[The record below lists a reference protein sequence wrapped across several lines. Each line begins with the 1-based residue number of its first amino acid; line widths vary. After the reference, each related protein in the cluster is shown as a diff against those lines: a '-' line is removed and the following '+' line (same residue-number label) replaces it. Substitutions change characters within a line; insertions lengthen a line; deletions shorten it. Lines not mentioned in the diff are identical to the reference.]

1 MKRKILPLL
10 LAAVLCLAAC
20 SSQTPPADAPASG
33 EQGGFTEVELLTHEL
48 YGVTVTAID
57 PDGLLGY
64 TLQLRLENRSQQDCV
79 FTLDGLSLDGLQ
91 VTAFLRVSVP
101 AGLSAVEDVS
111 VIEDPAA
118 LGVPSPTDIA
128 LALRV
133 SDAAGGVLLPQ
144 TVAHYYPRGEANATR
159 FVREAQDADT
169 VVADTDA
176 FTLIVTG
183 YRRDRVKGYTAEIYL
198 VNKTAAE
205 ITVGISDSTVNGH
218 AIDPYYATTVMAG
231 AGFFDEISWNVA
243 DMDAAGIVTVVKLD
257 FLLSVNEFCGSAQYF
272 EQFVTLS
279 PAG

>member
-1 MKRKILPLL
+1 MKRNILPLL
-10 LAAVLCLAAC
+10 LAAVLCLSAC
-20 SSQTPPADAPASG
+20 GAQTPPASNAPTQDES
-33 EQGGFTEVELLTHEL
+33 FTEVGLLTHEL
-48 YGVTVTAID
+48 YGVTLTALE

-64 TLQLRLENRSQQDCV
+64 TLRLRLENRSQQDCV

-111 VIEDPAA
+111 IIEDPAA

-133 SDAAGGVLLPQ
+133 SDAAGGVLMPR
-144 TVAHYYPRGEANATR
+144 TVVHYDPRGEANAAH
-159 FVREAQDADT
+159 FVREALDTDT
-169 VVADTDA
+169 VAVDTDA

-183 YRRDRVKGYTAEIYL
+183 YRRDRVRGYTAEIYL

-218 AIDPYYATTVMAG
+218 AIDPYYAITVMAG
-231 AGFFDEISWNVA
+231 ASFFDEISWNVA
-243 DMDAAGIVTVVKLD
+243 DMDAAGIVTVARLD
-257 FLLSVNEFCGSAQYF
+257 FLLSVDEFCGSTQYL
-272 EQFVTLS
+272 EQFVTLT
-279 PAG
+279 PTE